1 MVSKLCLAAL
11 LCACFVTATFANG
24 VRYKDRLFE
33 VSKAKTVTVA
43 ENVPFFVNT
52 IEVEYDNY
60 CTMSYMIMMGQA
72 WGMEI
77 PMMYFYKDEVFEESP
92 LKMDIFEPK
101 DDDAEKRAVVLVS
114 HGGAFVAGTY
124 NDSTSKAVTY
134 VDSLAA
140 RGFVT
145 ASLDY
150 RLGVLMDYISNEAA
164 GLSTETYSAT
174 AIIDSVDF
182 ARTVYRAMQDINAAV
197 RYLRKHAEELRID
210 PDRIYLLGNSAG
222 GMMALENIYGQKK
235 SDYPAYINLEGRN
248 YVDLGELDKYG
259 EKEEGIDGIAN
270 GVVALWGAVHDKN
283 IVKNS
288 KVPVFLAHGD
298 SDYVMPFAE
307 GYAVTDARR
316 MVGDNAVVNQ
326 IDFQI
331 HTPTLYGSY
340 IIDSILTEND
350 VYHEFYAPRGLGLKH
365 EFYNTTRTDESG
377 NEVVY
382 ADSVREKA
390 FAFLYKLASSS
401 EELPTPLPVLAM
413 AKPSKISMGEDNLSF
428 TVVNGEN
435 VAYALFDLKGKRM
448 LSGRASMGE
457 TVALEGMNNGIY
469 YLRVQG
475 EAPRKIAVRH

>member
-33 VSKAKTVTVA
+33 VSEAKTVTVA
-43 ENVPFFVNT
+43 ENVPFFDEN
-52 IEVEYDNY
+52 DNY
-60 CTMSYMIMMGQA
+60 SPMTQMIILARDALHMD
-72 WGMEI
+72 I
-77 PMMYFYKDEVFEESP
+77 SMMYFYVDEVFKESP
-92 LKMDIFEPK
+92 LKMDLYEPK
-101 DDDAEKRAVVLVS
+101 NDTASKRAVVLVS
-114 HGGAFVAGTY
+114 HGGAFVAGAY
-124 NDSTSKAVTY
+124 NDTTSKAVTY

-150 RLGVLMDYISNEAA
+150 RLGVLMKVLSNSEA
-164 GLSTETYSAT
+164 GLSEDYTQT

-197 RYLRKHAEELRID
+197 RYFRKHAEELRID

-288 KVPVFLAHGD
+288 NVPVFLAHGD

-307 GYAVTDARR
+307 GYAVTDVRR
-316 MVGDNAVVNQ
+316 MVGDNPYLSS

-340 IIDSILTEND
+340 IIDSILTENN